1 MNFDYSRK
9 NRRWRRLRERVL
21 HRDGY
26 MCQEARRYGRYEPA
40 EVVHHI
46 WPAEDY
52 PEYAYCAW
60 NLISLSVANHDKLH
74 DHTTRKLTPAGE
86 RWRKRTPPPSAPEK

>member
-26 MCQEARRYGRYEPA
+26 MCQEARRYGKYEPA

-74 DHTTRKLTPAGE
+74 DRTTRKLTPDGE